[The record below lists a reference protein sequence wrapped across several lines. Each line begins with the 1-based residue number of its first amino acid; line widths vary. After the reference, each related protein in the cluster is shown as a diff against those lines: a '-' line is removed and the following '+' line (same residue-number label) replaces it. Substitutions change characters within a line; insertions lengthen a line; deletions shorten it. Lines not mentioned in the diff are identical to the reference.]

1 MATVRLEVHAPII
14 AWNYTGDTFYGT
26 PVVVGADP
34 WADDSDAT
42 YATGYDT
49 VGSTPA
55 RSPSGT
61 VDLLDSAIG
70 TITAIRYF
78 IRYSTTSTG
87 PNRGFFYE
95 WWPTTRATSSD
106 RYARIPYFQDIPGRE
121 NPNDYADG
129 VISEFTETMFPD
141 PDVSDVENVAYL
153 EEYRGYLANPMT
165 VNFWSL
171 EPVPSGD
178 STTTIYKTWIE
189 VDYTSTLSSL
199 RRTDRRFVRRADR
212 SDT

>member
-1 MATVRLEVHAPII
+1 
-14 AWNYTGDTFYGT
+14 
-26 PVVVGADP
+26 
-34 WADDSDAT
+34 
-42 YATGYDT
+42 
-49 VGSTPA
+49 
-55 RSPSGT
+55 
-61 VDLLDSAIG
+61 
-70 TITAIRYF
+70 
-78 IRYSTTSTG
+78 
-87 PNRGFFYE
+87 
-95 WWPTTRATSSD
+95 
-106 RYARIPYFQDIPGRE
+106 
-121 NPNDYADG
+121 
-129 VISEFTETMFPD
+129 
-141 PDVSDVENVAYL
+141 VSDVENVAYL